1 MTGCRLVVTRL
12 DAYADGELAPDQVLE
27 IEAHL
32 ADCHGCS
39 ARLQLEHATRKS
51 LRRTVYASAVPTDA
65 FRERLSLQLRAA
77 EAAEE
82 QASLVNDGRRGGMLS
97 WSSILPL
104 AAAAAIALFWSKN
117 ANDHNSNVSAAS
129 KKDATASVAGEPI
142 NVEQLLDDIIE
153 RHIDRSTPAVTEA
166 TLLDGM
172 EPEVGVPVHAPS
184 LAQYGARWEG
194 GSVVPIRN
202 QRAASLRYRLD
213 GHRMT
218 LYVFNSERFPLNTR
232 LKKRVVRDEPVYV
245 GWKRG
250 YSIAA
255 KERRGV
261 GYAITTDLGE
271 DEGAEIVAS
280 LH

>member
-1 MTGCRLVVTRL
+1 MTGCRLVVNRL

-27 IEAHL
+27 IEGHL
-32 ADCHGCS
+32 IDCHGCS
-39 ARLQLEHATRKS
+39 VRLQLEHAMRKS
-51 LRRTVYASAVPTDA
+51 LRRTVYAAATPTDA

-82 QASLVNDGRRGGMLS
+82 QALTNDGRRGGMLS
-97 WSSILPL
+97 WGSILPL

-117 ANDHNSNVSAAS
+117 ANDHRPAAPPN
-129 KKDATASVAGEPI
+129 KDATASVTGEPI

-153 RHIDRSTPAVTEA
+153 RHIDRSTPTVTEP
-166 TLLDGM
+166 TLLDRM

-184 LAQYGARWEG
+184 LAHYGARWEG

-232 LKKRVVRDEPVYV
+232 LKKRVVRDEAVYV

-250 YSIAA
+250 YAIAA

>member
-32 ADCHGCS
+32 ADCHSCS

-82 QASLVNDGRRGGMLS
+82 QAALANDGRRGGMLS

-117 ANDHNSNVSAAS
+117 ANEHRVPASAH
-129 KKDATASVAGEPI
+129 KDASASVTGEPI

-153 RHIDRSTPAVTEA
+153 RHIDRSSPSVTEPK
-166 TLLDGM
+166 LLDGM
-172 EPEVGVPVHAPS
+172 EPQVGVPVHAPS

-202 QRAASLRYRLD
+202 QPAASLRYRLD

-218 LYVFNSERFPLNTR
+218 LYVFNPERFPLNTR

-261 GYAITTDLGE
+261 GYAVTTDLGE